1 MLDRQAAT
9 ANDRFAAEN
18 PGIHGDPL
26 EDFVFVHGGTQG
38 DGEKSPLQRIG
49 LGTLTSLRPRPTV
62 MTGCRSRTIGGH
74 AFVHSGTSRVRS
86 TAIVADTLPGAVSAA
101 YINEDYIW
109 LKGVHPDYLA
119 RFPEFPRGERL
130 RDRSNPDPAAAKAV
144 TALALTRVSSA
155 RPARTGVGDQR
166 RFVSFVRDDSAGV
179 GMGRGMAPNENQEP
193 GKTLTPLGVS
203 PARRETVPG
212 LVAELDGGK
221 ARISPRAGKAFRSW
235 LCPPVLRTVSVTNFS
250 RIRGVLRLPEA
261 VRSVAQGATEC

>member
-1 MLDRQAAT
+1 MPLS
-9 ANDRFAAEN
+9 NDR
-18 PGIHGDPL
+18 GSRIRPL
-26 EDFVFVHGGTQG
+26 RHISRPQYRHRGGYTAGGCLGCLHQRRLHLAQG
-38 DGEKSPLQRIG
+38 CP
-49 LGTLTSLRPRPTV
+49 
-62 MTGCRSRTIGGH
+62 SR
-74 AFVHSGTSRVRS
+74 
-86 TAIVADTLPGAVSAA
+86 LPGKVPRVS
-101 YINEDYIW
+101 
-109 LKGVHPDYLA
+109 
-119 RFPEFPRGERL
+119 RGERL

-144 TALALTRVSSA
+144 TALALTRVPSA

-261 VRSVAQGATEC
+261 VRSVARGATEC